1 MNKTTAV
8 QTPYCPYCGQ
18 SYYVVKAGLNDTGSQ
33 RMRCQQCRRYFTPNP
48 KPMGYDQSTKEMA
61 VRLYLE
67 GMSFRGIG
75 KVLSVHYL
83 SVINWVNAHE
93 AQLPQQVTDREVSGI
108 RARNLPFEA
117 EDSQSSLKR
126 CFCTSLRGG
135 QSILQGDEALP
146 EHAALFRQ

>member
-1 MNKTTAV
+1 MNKTTTV

-67 GMSFRGIG
+67 GMSFRGVG

-93 AQLPQQVTDREVSGI
+93 AQLPQQVTDSTPTQTVETDELYTFV
-108 RARNLPFEA
+108 
-117 EDSQSSLKR
+117 
-126 CFCTSLRGG
+126 G
-135 QSILQGDEALP
+135 QKNETGKKSTP
-146 EHAALFRQ
+146 M